1 METPTPSPSPESLS
15 PSSTGASWRSRW
27 AQRLSWL
34 ISALSGTLEIEA
46 EHRQRM
52 RELDQDNERLDRIIL
67 QTRNETERLK
77 SETKQIEKDYE
88 QRQKEYEQRQKE
100 YERRMKDYEQQMREF
115 EQDNERLDRI
125 ILQTKNETKQIEK
138 ENERLAALESKID
151 SLFCKYGINLPLARR
166 PKQP

>member
-27 AQRLSWL
+27 VQRLSWL

-46 EHRQRM
+46 ETKRLKQ
-52 RELDQDNERLDRIIL
+52 ENVKLDAIIL
-67 QTRNETERLK
+67 R
-77 SETKQIEKDYE
+77 
-88 QRQKEYEQRQKE
+88 
-100 YERRMKDYEQQMREF
+100 
-115 EQDNERLDRI
+115 
-125 ILQTKNETKQIEK
+125 TKNETKQIEK
-138 ENERLAALESKID
+138 ENDRLAALESKID